1 MKTFMTMLALAIGL
15 TFGMG
20 TFVQAADAPAA
31 EKKTE
36 KKAEGKKAEKKDEKK
51 AEKK

>member
-1 MKTFMTMLALAIGL
+1 LMTMLALVIGL

-20 TFVQAADAPAA
+20 TFVQAGNAPAA
-31 EKKTE
+31 EKKDE
-36 KKAEGKKAEKKDEKK
+36 AKKAEKKDEKK